1 MPVLCLIARPVPYLE
16 TIKYFTV
23 KSIFRCL
30 IERPPLAG
38 CCRRTRGEI
47 RYLRKITVWPN
58 KQVENRV

>member
-38 CCRRTRGEI
+38 CCRRRYQTPVREEI
-47 RYLRKITVWPN
+47 EDI
-58 KQVENRV
+58 